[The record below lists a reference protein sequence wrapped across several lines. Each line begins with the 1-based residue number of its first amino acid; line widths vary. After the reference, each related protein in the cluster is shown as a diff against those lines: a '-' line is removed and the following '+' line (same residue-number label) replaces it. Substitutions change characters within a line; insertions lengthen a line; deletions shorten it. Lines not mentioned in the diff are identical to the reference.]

1 MISVR
6 CAKCGWAWNTKSKA
20 WRISCPGCGIKVT
33 VYIFPFKMENSTH
46 KEHIKSAAPQLT
58 QFWTNL
64 KEGYD
69 LFHTN
74 QQELNYS
81 VNSSGDYQF

>member
-33 VYIFPFKMENSTH
+33 VWSNVNAHVERV
-46 KEHIKSAAPQLT
+46 
-58 QFWTNL
+58 
-64 KEGYD
+64 YD
-69 LFHTN
+69 KRLRKA
-74 QQELNYS
+74 ERESEKALDGGGL
-81 VNSSGDYQF
+81 V